1 MFVPSLS
8 WQNDAVIYIN
18 GAKSGASLPRR
29 ARAPPV
35 GVSPP
40 AMLAIGTGSS
50 SFHFKKMVLPR
61 QARDKHRHKHKQ
73 KLGDHF
79 VPRIGRRLPS

>member
-1 MFVPSLS
+1 
-8 WQNDAVIYIN
+8 
-18 GAKSGASLPRR
+18 
-29 ARAPPV
+29 V
-35 GVSPP
+35 GVSRP

-50 SFHFKKMVLPR
+50 SFHFKKMVLRR
-61 QARDKHRHKHKQ
+61 QARDKHKHKQ